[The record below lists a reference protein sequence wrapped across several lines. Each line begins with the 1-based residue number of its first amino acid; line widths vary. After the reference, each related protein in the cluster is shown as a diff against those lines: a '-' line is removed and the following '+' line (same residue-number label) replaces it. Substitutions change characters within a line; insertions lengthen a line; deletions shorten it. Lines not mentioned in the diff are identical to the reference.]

1 MIDDALRDALSAAGV
16 SDSRLLVAV
25 SGGRDSVVLLD
36 GLQRLAEE
44 RGLDLVVGHVDH
56 GLRGDDS
63 VGDRRFVRVLADE
76 RGLPFVARR
85 VDPEAE
91 RRGHSSRSRPSLEE
105 AARSLRRAALESM
118 ADAQGARSIATAHHL
133 GDQAETVLLR
143 LLRGTGPDG
152 LAAMAP
158 VDATGRWIRPLLGT
172 SPDEIAEAART
183 RGLQWREDASNRDRR
198 FARNRLRHDWLPG
211 LADAFNPQLLRN
223 LGDLAEAQRKD
234 REWIE
239 GRVAEA
245 AKERIEVGPGGVRMA
260 IDGWAALP
268 EALARRLARHAMR
281 EAGLERDVRRVHLER
296 ILDFLRRGREAG
308 RDLRVELPGGVVLRR
323 LDEAFLLSGPE
334 PPRRVGRF
342 GNATVPLRDSVDR
355 PRR

>member
-1 MIDDALRDALSAAGV
+1 MIDDALRESLEEAGV
-16 SDSRLLVAV
+16 SDARLLVAV
-25 SGGRDSVVLLD
+25 SGGRDSIVLLD
-36 GLQRLAEE
+36 CLHRIGDERGLELIVGHVDHRLRGAESDRDRRFVQALAEE
-44 RGLDLVVGHVDH
+44 RGLPCVD
-56 GLRGDDS
+56 
-63 VGDRRFVRVLADE
+63 
-76 RGLPFVARR
+76 RR

-91 RRGHSSRSRPSLEE
+91 RRGGSSRARPSLEE
-105 AARSLRRAALESM
+105 AARQVRRAALQAL
-118 ADAQGARSIATAHHL
+118 ADEQGARHIVTAHHL

-158 VDATGRWIRPLLGT
+158 IDDTGRWLRPLLGT
-172 SPDEIAEAART
+172 RPEALAEWAREH
-183 RGLQWREDASNRDRR
+183 GLVWREDATNTDRR

-223 LGDLAEAQRKD
+223 LADLAEAQRRD

-239 GRVAEA
+239 VLVAEA

-268 EALARRLARHAMR
+268 EALARRLARRAMR

-296 ILDFLRRGREAG
+296 MLAFLRRGRSAG
-308 RDLRVELPGGVVLRR
+308 RDLRLELPAGRVLSR
-323 LDEAFLLSGPE
+323 LDDAFLLSGPDA
-334 PPRRVGRF
+334 PGRVGRA
-342 GNATVPLRDSVDR
+342 GNATVPLRD
-355 PRR
+355 

>member
-1 MIDDALRDALSAAGV
+1 MIDDALREALAAAGV
-16 SDSRLLVAV
+16 SDVRLLVAV

-36 GLQRLAEE
+36 GLHRIGEAC
-44 RGLDLVVGHVDH
+44 GLELIVGHVDH
-56 GLRGDDS
+56 GLQGEESD
-63 VGDRRFVRVLADE
+63 GDRRFVQALAEE
-76 RGLPFVARR
+76 RGLPCVDRR
-85 VDPEAE
+85 VDPDGA
-91 RRGHSSRSRPSLEE
+91 RRAGSSRARPSLEE
-105 AARSLRRAALESM
+105 AARRVRRAALE
-118 ADAQGARSIATAHHL
+118 ALAEEQGARHVVTAHHL

-158 VDATGRWIRPLLGT
+158 VDDTGRWLRPLLGT
-172 SPDEIAEAART
+172 PPEALAEWAREH
-183 RGLQWREDASNRDRR
+183 GLAWREDATNADRR

-223 LGDLAEAQRKD
+223 LADLAEAQRRD

-239 GRVAEA
+239 VLVAEA

-268 EALARRLARHAMR
+268 EALARRLARRAMR

-296 ILDFLRRGREAG
+296 MLDFLRRGRAAG
-308 RDLRVELPGGVVLRR
+308 RDLRLQLPAGRVLSR
-323 LDEAFLLSGPE
+323 LDDAFLLSGPE
-334 PPRRVGRF
+334 PPGRVGRS
-342 GNATVPLRDSVDR
+342 GNATVSLRD
-355 PRR
+355 